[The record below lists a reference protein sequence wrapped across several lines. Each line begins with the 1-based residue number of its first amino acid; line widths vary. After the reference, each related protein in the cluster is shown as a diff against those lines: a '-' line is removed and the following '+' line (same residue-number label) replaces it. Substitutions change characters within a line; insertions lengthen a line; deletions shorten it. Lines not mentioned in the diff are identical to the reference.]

1 MILTLQIVVILACLL
16 LGTHYGGI
24 GLGLISGIGLVI
36 LVFVFGLTPGEP
48 PVSVMLTIL
57 AVIGCASVLQSA
69 GGLDVMMQFAEKIL
83 RKHPKYIT
91 ILAPLTTWTL
101 TVLCGT
107 GHVVYTMFPIID
119 DIAIKNN
126 IRPERPMAAASI
138 ASQMG
143 ITASPVSVAT
153 VSLVTILG
161 AHAGVGH
168 AYSIP
173 QILMISVPA
182 SLSGVLVAA
191 LWSMRRG
198 KDLDDDPEFQA
209 RIADPEQYAYIYGD
223 AAAVSED
230 SALLTPALVGAS
242 ASGQSGAKPVAGGK
256 GASGPT
262 GAGSSRAGNASGA
275 SLLGKTFPREAFMS
289 TWIFFAGIAVVVVMG
304 AFEGLRPSFE
314 VDGKTSSLSMNL
326 VIQMAMLV
334 AGAFILLFCKVK
346 PAEINNGSVF
356 KAGMTA
362 IFAVFGVAWMADTFF
377 SAHLAAL
384 QTSLSGVVHDQP
396 WTYAIVLFVVSKLVN
411 SQAAALVAVAPI
423 GLALGVEPALI
434 IAFFG
439 ASYGY
444 FILPTYPSDLACIG
458 FDRTGTTRIGKFV
471 INHSF
476 IIPGL
481 IAVFTSCV
489 VGYALV
495 SVFL

>member
-1 MILTLQIVVILACLL
+1 MILALQIVVILTCLL

-24 GLGLISGIGLVI
+24 GLGLISGVGLVI
-36 LVFVFGLTPGEP
+36 FVFVFGLTPGEP
-48 PVSVMLTIL
+48 PISVMLTIL

-83 RKHPKYIT
+83 RRHPKYIT
-91 ILAPLTTWTL
+91 ILAPLTTWSLTL
-101 TVLCGT
+101 LCGT

-126 IRPERPMAAASI
+126 IRPERPMAAASV

-161 AHAGVGH
+161 AKAGLGE

-173 QILMISVPA
+173 QILMISIPA
-182 SLSGVLVAA
+182 SLSGVLLAA
-191 LWSMRRG
+191 LWSIRRG

-209 RIADPEQYAYIYGD
+209 RIADPEQYAYIYGEP
-223 AAAVSED
+223 AVVKEG
-230 SALLTPALVGAS
+230 SAMLTHQLVGAS
-242 ASGQSGAKPVAGGK
+242 A
-256 GASGPT
+256 
-262 GAGSSRAGNASGA
+262 GAGDRGA
-275 SLLGKTFPREAFMS
+275 DVGPEVATDGGGGSATLMGKTFPREAFLS
-289 TWIFFAGIAVVVVMG
+289 TWIFFAGIATVVVLG
-304 AFEGLRPSFE
+304 AFSGLRPSFT
-314 VDGKTSSLSMNL
+314 VDGETEKLSMNL

-334 AGAFILLFCKVK
+334 AGAFIVLFCKVK
-346 PAEINNGSVF
+346 ASEINNGSVF

-377 SAHLAAL
+377 SAHIDAL
-384 QTSLSGVVHDQP
+384 QDSLAGVVQGAP

-481 IAVFTSCV
+481 ISVFTSCV

>member
-1 MILTLQIVVILACLL
+1 MVLALQIVVILACLL

-24 GLGLISGIGLVI
+24 GLGLISGVGLVI
-36 LVFVFGLTPGEP
+36 FVFVFGLTPGEP

-83 RKHPKYIT
+83 RRHPKYIT
-91 ILAPLTTWTL
+91 ILAPLTTWSLTL
-101 TVLCGT
+101 LCGT

-126 IRPERPMAAASI
+126 IRPERPMAAASV

-153 VSLVTILG
+153 VSLVSILAEKAG
-161 AHAGVGH
+161 AGQ

-173 QILMISVPA
+173 QILMISIPA
-182 SLSGVLVAA
+182 SLSGVLLAA

-209 RIADPEQYAYIYGD
+209 RIADPEQYAYVYGEP
-223 AAAVSED
+223 AVNED
-230 SALLTPALVGAS
+230 SALLTHQLVGAS
-242 ASGQSGAKPVAGGK
+242 A
-256 GASGPT
+256 GASGR
-262 GAGSSRAGNASGA
+262 GSDVRPGVGGGSGSGA
-275 SLLGKTFPREAFMS
+275 TLMGKTFPREAFLS
-289 TWIFFAGIAVVVVMG
+289 TWIFFAGIAIVVLLG
-304 AFEGLRPSFE
+304 AFSGLRPSFT
-314 VDGKTSSLSMNL
+314 VDGETEKLSMNL

-346 PAEINNGSVF
+346 PSEINNGSVF

-377 SAHLAAL
+377 SAHIDAL
-384 QTSLSGVVHDQP
+384 QDSLAGVVQGAP

-458 FDRTGTTRIGKFV
+458 FDRTGTTRIGKYV

-476 IIPGL
+476 ILPGL
-481 IAVFTSCV
+481 ISVFTSCV
-489 VGYALV
+489 VGFALV
-495 SVFL
+495 SIFL

>member
-24 GLGLISGIGLVI
+24 GLGLISGVGLVI
-36 LVFVFGLTPGEP
+36 FVFVFGLTPGEP

-101 TVLCGT
+101 TLMCGT

-126 IRPERPMAAASI
+126 IRPERPMAAASV

-161 AHAGVGH
+161 AKAGVGD

-173 QILMISVPA
+173 LILMISIPA
-182 SLSGVLVAA
+182 SLSGVLLAA

-209 RIADPEQYAYIYGD
+209 RIADPEQYAFIYGEP
-223 AAAVSED
+223 AAVAVGSTVQ
-230 SALLTPALVGAS
+230 TPQLVGA
-242 ASGQSGAKPVAGGK
+242 GVGAGG
-256 GASGPT
+256 
-262 GAGSSRAGNASGA
+262 SGA
-275 SLLGKTFPREAFMS
+275 SDHPGAGTPAGSDNGSTLMNKTFSKEAFRS
-289 TWIFFAGIAVVVVMG
+289 TWIFFAGIATVVLLG
-304 AFEGLRPSFE
+304 AFSGLRPSFT
-314 VDGKTSSLSMNL
+314 VDGETEKLSMNL

-334 AGAFILLFCKVK
+334 SGAFILLTCKVK
-346 PAEINNGSVF
+346 ANEINNGSVF

-377 SAHLAAL
+377 SAHIAAL
-384 QTSLSGVVHDQP
+384 QDSLGSVVHGAP

-434 IAFFG
+434 IGFFG

-458 FDRTGTTRIGKFV
+458 FDRSGTTRIGKFV

-481 IAVFTSCV
+481 ISVFTSCV

>member
-36 LVFVFGLTPGEP
+36 FVFVFGLTPGEP

-83 RKHPKYIT
+83 RRHPKYIT

-126 IRPERPMAAASI
+126 IRPERPMAASSV

-173 QILMISVPA
+173 QILMISLPA

-209 RIADPEQYAYIYGD
+209 RIADPEQHAYIYGVD
-223 AAAVSED
+223 AATAED
-230 SALLTPALVGAS
+230 RALLTPQLVGAEAVGGGRRADIHPGAGNGAGGS
-242 ASGQSGAKPVAGGK
+242 SDSDSGATLIG
-256 GASGPT
+256 
-262 GAGSSRAGNASGA
+262 R
-275 SLLGKTFPREAFMS
+275 TFPREAFLS
-289 TWIFFAGIAVVVVMG
+289 TWIFFAGIAAVVLLG
-304 AFEGLRPSFE
+304 AFESLRPTFE
-314 VDGKTSSLSMNL
+314 VDGKTSALSMNL

-377 SAHLAAL
+377 SAHLSAL
-384 QTSLSGVVHDQP
+384 QASLAGVVHDQP

-423 GLALGVEPALI
+423 GLALGVEPAMI

-444 FILPTYPSDLACIG
+444 FVLPTYPSDLACIG
-458 FDRTGTTRIGKFV
+458 FDRSGTTRIGKYV

-481 IAVFTSCV
+481 ISVFTSCV
-489 VGYALV
+489 VGFALV
-495 SVFL
+495 TVFL

>member
-1 MILTLQIVVILACLL
+1 MLLALQVVVILACLL
-16 LGTHYGGI
+16 LGVHYGGI
-24 GLGLISGIGLVI
+24 GLGLISGVGLVI

-83 RKHPKYIT
+83 RRHPKYIT
-91 ILAPLTTWTL
+91 ILAPITTWALTL
-101 TVLCGT
+101 LCGT

-126 IRPERPMAAASI
+126 IRPERPMAAASV

-153 VSLVTILG
+153 VSLVTVLG
-161 AHAGVGH
+161 ASAGVGQ

-173 QILMISVPA
+173 QILMISIPA
-182 SLSGVLVAA
+182 SLSGVLLTA

-198 KDLDDDPEFQA
+198 KDLDDDPDFQA
-209 RIADPEQYAYIYGD
+209 RIADPEQYAYIYGEP
-223 AAAVSED
+223 AAVSAD
-230 SALLTPALVGAS
+230 SALKTPQLIGAGVGAGG
-242 ASGQSGAKPVAGGK
+242 SGMGDHPGAGTAAGGND
-256 GASGPT
+256 
-262 GAGSSRAGNASGA
+262 GSTLMDR
-275 SLLGKTFPREAFMS
+275 TFSREAFRSM
-289 TWIFFAGIAVVVVMG
+289 WIFFAGIATVVALG
-304 AFEGLRPSFE
+304 AFSGLRPSFT
-314 VDGKTSSLSMNL
+314 VDGETEKLSMNL

-334 AGAFILLFCKVK
+334 AGAFILLTCKVK
-346 PAEINNGSVF
+346 ANEINNGSVF

-377 SAHLAAL
+377 SAHIDAL
-384 QTSLSGVVHDQP
+384 QDSLGSVVQGAP

-411 SQAAALVAVAPI
+411 SQAAALVAIAPI

-434 IAFFG
+434 IGFFG

-458 FDRTGTTRIGKFV
+458 FDRSGTTRIGKFV

-481 IAVFTSCV
+481 ISVFTSCV
-489 VGYALV
+489 VGFALV
-495 SVFL
+495 TLFL

>member
-24 GLGLISGIGLVI
+24 GLGLISGVGLVI
-36 LVFVFGLTPGEP
+36 FVFVFGLTPGEP

-101 TVLCGT
+101 TLMCGT

-126 IRPERPMAAASI
+126 IRPERPMAAASV

-161 AHAGVGH
+161 AKAGVGD

-173 QILMISVPA
+173 QILMISIPA
-182 SLSGVLVAA
+182 SLSGVLLAA

-209 RIADPEQYAYIYGD
+209 RIADPEQYAYIYGET
-223 AAAVSED
+223 AAVSQD
-230 SALLTPALVGAS
+230 SAVQTPQLVGTS
-242 ASGQSGAKPVAGGK
+242 VGAGG
-256 GASGPT
+256 
-262 GAGSSRAGNASGA
+262 SGA
-275 SLLGKTFPREAFMS
+275 SVRPAAGTPAGGSDGSTLMDRTFSKEAFRSM
-289 TWIFFAGIAVVVVMG
+289 WIFFAGIATVVVLG
-304 AFEGLRPSFE
+304 AFSGLRPSFT
-314 VDGKTSSLSMNL
+314 VDGETEKLSMNL

-334 AGAFILLFCKVK
+334 AGAVILLSCKVK
-346 PAEINNGSVF
+346 ANEINNGSVF

-377 SAHLAAL
+377 SAHIDAL
-384 QTSLSGVVHDQP
+384 QESLGSVVQGAP

-458 FDRTGTTRIGKFV
+458 FDRSGTTRIGKYV

-481 IAVFTSCV
+481 ISVFTSCV
-489 VGYALV
+489 VGFVLV
-495 SVFL
+495 SLFL

>member
-1 MILTLQIVVILACLL
+1 MVLALQIVVILACLL

-24 GLGLISGIGLVI
+24 GLGLISGVGLVI
-36 LVFVFGLTPGEP
+36 FVFVFGLTPGDP

-83 RKHPKYIT
+83 RRHPKYIT

-101 TVLCGT
+101 TLLCGT

-126 IRPERPMAAASI
+126 IRPERPMAAASVS
-138 ASQMG
+138 SQMG

-161 AHAGVGH
+161 AEAGVGQ

-173 QILMISVPA
+173 QILMISIPA
-182 SLSGVLVAA
+182 SLSGVLLAA

-209 RIADPEQYAYIYGD
+209 RIADPEQYAYVYGED
-223 AAAVSED
+223 AAVNAD
-230 SALLTPALVGAS
+230 SALQAPQLVGAGAGVGS
-242 ASGQSGAKPVAGGK
+242 RGAKVHPGAGTHAGGGSGA
-256 GASGPT
+256 T
-262 GAGSSRAGNASGA
+262 LMDR
-275 SLLGKTFPREAFMS
+275 TFPREAFLSM
-289 TWIFFAGIAVVVVMG
+289 WIFFAGIATVVLLG
-304 AFEGLRPSFE
+304 AFSGLRPSFT
-314 VDGKTSSLSMNL
+314 VDGETEKLSMNL

-334 AGAFILLFCKVK
+334 AGAFILLTCKVK
-346 PAEINNGSVF
+346 AAEIQNGSVF

-377 SAHLAAL
+377 SAHIDSLKDSLA
-384 QTSLSGVVHDQP
+384 GVVQGAP

-411 SQAAALVAVAPI
+411 SQAAALVAIAPI
-423 GLALGVEPALI
+423 GLALGVDPTLI

-481 IAVFTSCV
+481 ISVFTSCV

>member
-24 GLGLISGIGLVI
+24 GLGLISGVGLVI
-36 LVFVFGLTPGEP
+36 FVFVFGLTPGEP

-83 RKHPKYIT
+83 RRHPKYIT

-126 IRPERPMAAASI
+126 IRPERPMAASSV

-161 AHAGVGH
+161 AKAGLGE

-173 QILMISVPA
+173 QILMISIPA
-182 SLSGVLVAA
+182 SLTGVLVAA

-209 RIADPEQYAYIYGD
+209 RIADPEQYAYIYGN
-223 AAAVSED
+223 APAVSQD
-230 SALLTPALVGAS
+230 SAVLTPELVGAS
-242 ASGQSGAKPVAGGK
+242 AGGQGAPVRPEPGSGNGSGATLMG
-256 GASGPT
+256 
-262 GAGSSRAGNASGA
+262 R
-275 SLLGKTFPREAFMS
+275 TFPREAFLS
-289 TWIFFAGIAVVVVMG
+289 TWIFFAGIAAVVVMG
-304 AFEGLRPSFE
+304 AFENLRPSFE
-314 VDGKTSSLSMNL
+314 VDGKTSALSMNL

-377 SAHLAAL
+377 SAHLGAL
-384 QTSLSGVVHDQP
+384 QTSLAGVVHDQP

-423 GLALGVEPALI
+423 GLALGVEPAMI

-489 VGYALV
+489 VGFTLV
-495 SVFL
+495 SLFL

>member
-1 MILTLQIVVILACLL
+1 MIIALQVVVILACLL

-24 GLGLISGIGLVI
+24 GLGLISGVGLVI
-36 LVFVFGLTPGEP
+36 FVFVFGLTPGEP
-48 PVSVMLTIL
+48 PISVMLTIL

-83 RKHPKYIT
+83 RRHPKYIT
-91 ILAPLTTWTL
+91 ILAPLTTWSLTL
-101 TVLCGT
+101 LCGT

-126 IRPERPMAAASI
+126 IRPERPMAAASV

-161 AHAGVGH
+161 AKAGIGE

-182 SLSGVLVAA
+182 SLSGVLLAA

-209 RIADPEQYAYIYGD
+209 KIADPEQYAYIYGEP
-223 AAAVSED
+223 AVVDE
-230 SALLTPALVGAS
+230 AGKVLTHQLVGAGVGTRGI
-242 ASGQSGAKPVAGGK
+242 ATDVDAGSGAPAGG
-256 GASGPT
+256 GSGST
-262 GAGSSRAGNASGA
+262 LMDR
-275 SLLGKTFPREAFMS
+275 TFPREAFLS
-289 TWIFFAGIAVVVVMG
+289 TWIFFAGIATVVLLG
-304 AFEGLRPSFE
+304 AFSGLRPSFT
-314 VDGKTSSLSMNL
+314 VDGETEKLSMNL

-334 AGAFILLFCKVK
+334 AGAFIVLFCKVK
-346 PAEINNGSVF
+346 ASEINNGSVF

-377 SAHLAAL
+377 SAHIDAL
-384 QTSLSGVVHDQP
+384 QDSLAGVVQGAP

-434 IAFFG
+434 IGFFG

-481 IAVFTSCV
+481 ISVFTSCV
-489 VGYALV
+489 VGYTLV
-495 SVFL
+495 SLFL